1 MFQHGSSEVPAKVQE
16 RSRKFPAQI
25 TQCSRKVPATF
36 QHRFQEGS
44 RKVPGRFQHSSTIF
58 QRRSSKFAASSS
70 KVPATFKQGACK
82 VARKVP
88 SKVPGRFQQGS
99 RAVPVFRAC
108 IFMAQIP
115 GARDYNPT
123 DSLLGINTDLNSYGS
138 CPLFVASISGRTRTI
153 YITDSLLVPPLGTLP
168 EATYWGP
175 GAKIQFSMQTSR

>member
-44 RKVPGRFQHSSTIF
+44 RKVPARFQQSSDDDPASLQQVQARF
-58 QRRSSKFAASSS
+58 QQHSS
-70 KVPATFKQGACK
+70 KVPARSQGRFQ
-82 VARKVP
+82 ARFQEGS
-88 SKVPGRFQQGS
+88 SKVPGLFRF
-99 RAVPVFRAC
+99 
-108 IFMAQIP
+108 
-115 GARDYNPT
+115 
-123 DSLLGINTDLNSYGS
+123 
-138 CPLFVASISGRTRTI
+138 SGRAFSWHQSPAPEITTQQIRCWELIHTSIVMVLALFLLQAFTIFGKDKNHI
-153 YITDSLLVPPLGTLP
+153 YITDLLLVPPLGTLP